1 MQKHHVIYQQELRR
15 IVRAEHKAAN
25 VAGPPSMVRELA
37 LAADKRNIVLLG
49 FKCHVAHHNRSRVLP
64 LGVLPDSVF
73 VFASELL
80 GAGAAFEYL
89 RRRYAGEDARL
100 DALLGEAV

>member
-1 MQKHHVIYQQELRR
+1 MRSRCVCGCRKRGVHRHHVVYEQHV
-15 IVRAEHKAAN
+15 VRAGGKLKDARN
-25 VAGPPSMVRELA
+25 LVWLA
-37 LAADKRNIVLLG
+37 FD
-49 FKCHVAHHNRSRVLP
+49 CHLAHHGRSRVLP

-100 DALLGEAV
+100 DALLGEAA